1 MVTVLEILV
10 TNLHYLIK
18 LASGNNIQKIE
29 IQSPSL
35 SHQHHCHQT
44 YPEHKPYSYDTVELK
59 PNEKIW
65 PSEDSFSNDHARFYL
80 KFGIEFEYLNQIS
93 ARVESSDRQ
102 LGSNFRTILNFRF
115 STHLYLIE
123 LVIFKT
129 CLPGVGR
136 YHTYQNRKNS
146 AKLAQ
151 KDLKTDIL
159 WQIWVFSSRRP
170 LEHLALIGI
179 FFKKIVLRQSPI
191 YSCCVNPIK
200 EHISNSWIHL
210 MILWMSLK
218 SF

>member
-1 MVTVLEILV
+1 MKILV
-10 TNLHYLIK
+10 TNLHYIF
-18 LASGNNIQKIE
+18 NFM
-29 IQSPSL
+29 SPTWQF

-123 LVIFKT
+123 LMIFKT
-129 CLPGVGR
+129 CLPGVVR
-136 YHTYQNRKNS
+136 YHTFQNRKNS
-146 AKLAQ
+146 ASLGQ
-151 KDLKTDIL
+151 
-159 WQIWVFSSRRP
+159 QRP
-170 LEHLALIGI
+170 HNSHLYGKYGY
-179 FFKKIVLRQSPI
+179 FPVEYR
-191 YSCCVNPIK
+191 
-200 EHISNSWIHL
+200 
-210 MILWMSLK
+210 
-218 SF
+218 